1 MREKI
6 NKYIYI
12 IMIMIKKYIYIYIIM
27 IIIKKN
33 IYIIMI
39 IIKNKKNML
48 GKKIMLNSIL
58 ISRNT

>member
-1 MREKI
+1 
-6 NKYIYI
+6 
-12 IMIMIKKYIYIYIIM
+12 
-27 IIIKKN
+27 
-33 IYIIMI
+33 MI

>member
-1 MREKI
+1 
-6 NKYIYI
+6 
-12 IMIMIKKYIYIYIIM
+12 MIKKIYIYIYNNDNN
-27 IIIKKN
+27 KKKY